1 MKVAVGSN
9 NPVKKQAVH
18 NTFSKVFGKVEV
30 IMRSVDSGVPSQP
43 RGDAVVAAPA
53 NAQSGFEHVFQTWAL
68 ASALNLVSLT
78 FLA

>member
-1 MKVAVGSN
+1 
-9 NPVKKQAVH
+9 
-18 NTFSKVFGKVEV
+18 
-30 IMRSVDSGVPSQP
+30 MRSVDSGVPSQP

-53 NAQSGFEHVFQTWAL
+53 NAQSGFEHVFQTWTL